1 MECVITGKVF
11 LSHKNRNEGKSL
23 NELIFVRRPRGYLWG
38 KTYFAY
44 VVKFVRIVPI
54 GHREFFSQC
63 TRCYFYMFSVH
74 PLSVL
79 CLTTHD

>member
-1 MECVITGKVF
+1 MDFVSLGKPKKKATETALTKRHLFGIIKMQRARAFV
-11 LSHKNRNEGKSL
+11 
-23 NELIFVRRPRGYLWG
+23 LIFVRRPRGHLWV

-44 VVKFVRIVPI
+44 VVNFV
-54 GHREFFSQC
+54 
-63 TRCYFYMFSVH
+63 RCYFVH